1 MDEHKIM
8 TLKEK
13 VLKVLDSIRPGL
25 EADGGDIKFIRIDED
40 NIVYVHLTGA
50 CGDCP
55 MSQITL
61 KQGIERIIK
70 MQVPEI
76 KAVEAI

>member
-1 MDEHKIM
+1 MTQQM
-8 TLKEK
+8 TLQEK
-13 VLKVLDSIRPGL
+13 VIKVLDSIRPGL

>member
-1 MDEHKIM
+1 M
-8 TLKEK
+8 TLNER

-25 EADGGDIKFIRIDED
+25 QADGGDIRFIRIDDE
-40 NIVYVHLTGA
+40 NVVYVHLIGA
-50 CGDCP
+50 CGGCP

-61 KQGIERIIK
+61 KQGIERLLK

>member
-1 MDEHKIM
+1 M

-13 VLKVLDSIRPGL
+13 VIKVLDSIRPGL
-25 EADGGDIKFIRIDED
+25 EADGGDIKFIRIDDD

>member
-1 MDEHKIM
+1 M

-13 VLKVLDSIRPGL
+13 VVKVLDSIRPGL

>member
-1 MDEHKIM
+1 M
-8 TLKEK
+8 TLKER

>member
-1 MDEHKIM
+1 MSIQ
-8 TLKEK
+8 EK
-13 VLKVLDSIRPGL
+13 VIKVLETIRPGL
-25 EADGGDIKFIRIDED
+25 QADGGDLKFIRIDD
-40 NIVYVHLTGA
+40 DKVVYVHLAGA
-50 CGDCP
+50 CGGCP

>member
-1 MDEHKIM
+1 M

-13 VLKVLDSIRPGL
+13 VIKVLDSIRPGL
-25 EADGGDIKFIRIDED
+25 EADGGDIKLIRIDDE

>member
-1 MDEHKIM
+1 M